1 MGVKLDS
8 GKIDGCILRHCVLL
22 NLFSLSYVNAK
33 MPLLR
38 ELKVEKF
45 KLHLDVRASLPATTR
60 R

>member
-38 ELKVEKF
+38 ELEVEKF
-45 KLHLDVRASLPATTR
+45 MLHLEDGFL
-60 R
+60 